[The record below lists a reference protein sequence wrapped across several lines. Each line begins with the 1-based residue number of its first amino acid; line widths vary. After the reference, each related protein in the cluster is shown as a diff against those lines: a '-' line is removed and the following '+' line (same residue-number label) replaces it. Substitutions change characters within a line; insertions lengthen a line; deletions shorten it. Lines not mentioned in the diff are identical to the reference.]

1 MPYSLKGRKVL
12 VTAGSR
18 GLGAV
23 ICEKFA
29 DEGAHIMVNY
39 VSREDRAAEVVQKVK
54 QRGVEAFMVQG
65 VSTNRLDRSSSNK
78 AGCRSARRQCSHSEG
93 DSGEIGRIGHHCGQ
107 CWLDS
112 ILKLQEPQCTA
123 A

>member
-1 MPYSLKGRKVL
+1 MPYSLKGRRVL

-39 VSREDRAAEVVQKVK
+39 VSREDKAREVVANIKA
-54 QRGVEAFMVQG
+54 RGVQAFMAQG
-65 VSTNRLDRSSSNK
+65 VSKQIPCFWVLSLTPSRTQPTQTTMLV
-78 AGCRSARRQCSHSEG
+78 
-93 DSGEIGRIGHHCGQ
+93 
-107 CWLDS
+107 L
-112 ILKLQEPQCTA
+112 
-123 A
+123 

>member
-39 VSREDRAAEVVQKVK
+39 VSREDKAQEVVARVK
-54 QRGVEAFMVQG
+54 ERGVQAFMVQG
-65 VSTNRLDRSSSNK
+65 VSERATQTGEKLFTFGSSPGKLTLARSRTQ
-78 AGCRSARRQCSHSEG
+78 RSPRTMLES
-93 DSGEIGRIGHHCGQ
+93 
-107 CWLDS
+107 
-112 ILKLQEPQCTA
+112 
-123 A
+123 